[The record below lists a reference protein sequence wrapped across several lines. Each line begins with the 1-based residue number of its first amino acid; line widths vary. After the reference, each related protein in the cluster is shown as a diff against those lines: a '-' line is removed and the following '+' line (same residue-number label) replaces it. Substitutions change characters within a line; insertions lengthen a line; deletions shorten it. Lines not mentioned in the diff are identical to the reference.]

1 MKKDVTINI
10 STANINC
17 DSLLAMLL
25 KEILKQL
32 NK

>member
-10 STANINC
+10 SIASISC
-17 DSLLAMLL
+17 DSLLAILL
-25 KEILKQL
+25 KEILKQI

>member
-10 STANINC
+10 STGSINC
-17 DSLLAMLL
+17 DPLLAILL
-25 KEILKQL
+25 KEILKQI